1 MKWFES
7 SNMMFFMVVGKGAC
21 WWFGKCN
28 VGASWSKQNVNF
40 LGHNLNVPID
50 LLKVSYVDV
59 QTFEVVFLQE
69 FSYN

>member
-1 MKWFES
+1 MLS
-7 SNMMFFMVVGKGAC
+7 FMAVGKGAC
-21 WWFGKCN
+21 QWFGKCN

-40 LGHNLNVPID
+40 LNHNLNIPID

-69 FSYN
+69 FS